1 MARMYLWKRVT
12 ERRQHKAHDRYL
24 RERDRQQA
32 LQGKD
37 VQEEMRR
44 VATNSNANMQGG
56 SFQ

>member
-1 MARMYLWKRVT
+1 MNLWKRVI
-12 ERRQHKAHDRYL
+12 ERRQHKAHERYL

-32 LQGKD
+32 LQGTD
-37 VQEEMRR
+37 VEEEMRR